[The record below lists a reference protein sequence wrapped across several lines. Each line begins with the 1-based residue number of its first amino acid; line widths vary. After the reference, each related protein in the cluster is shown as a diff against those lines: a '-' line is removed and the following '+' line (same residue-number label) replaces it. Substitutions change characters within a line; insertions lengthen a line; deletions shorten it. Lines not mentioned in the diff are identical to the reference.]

1 MKQAYRNWLLGFAA
15 VVVLLL
21 AACAAVVYTVDPA
34 LYYRMPEDGRTAYFS
49 ERYQSAGLAKNV
61 PADTVLIGTSMA
73 SNYRA
78 GRIGEVFGGAGLRI
92 TLPDGYL
99 SEFDKVME
107 TLMYHQSPE
116 RVIFVLDLN
125 IMIRDESGVTDLM
138 PEYLY
143 NQNPLD
149 DIQYLL
155 NKDNLY
161 YSFFNLMSRK
171 WGTLET
177 LDESFVWDEGV
188 WWDHQAALM
197 FYQRPER
204 AAQALPAD
212 AYLENVRSNLEV
224 LESWILENPDTEF
237 RLFLSPYSML
247 FWDKAQRLGE
257 TEALLTAMEQICQ
270 ALTAHENVMLF
281 GYLMDTEFVED
292 LDNYCDHIHHST
304 EMGERLLAKLA
315 AEEGQLTEEN
325 LAGTIA
331 NWREFVVNYDYE
343 KFWDDAFWA
352 KWVADKAAKA
362 AS

>member
-1 MKQAYRNWLLGFAA
+1 MKQAYRSWLCGFAV

-34 LYYRMPEDGRTAYFS
+34 LYYRIPEDGRTAYFS

-78 GRIGEVFGGAGLRI
+78 GRIGEVFGGTGLRI

-107 TLMYHQSPE
+107 TLMHHQNPE
-116 RVIFVLDLN
+116 RVIFALDLN
-125 IMIRDESGVTDLM
+125 IMIRDESGVTGLM

-143 NQNPLD
+143 NRTPLD

-161 YSFFNLMSRK
+161 YSFFNLMSRG

-177 LDESFVWDEGV
+177 MDEGFVWDENI

-197 FYQRPER
+197 FYERPTP
-204 AAQALPAD
+204 AGQTLPAD
-212 AYLENVRSNLEV
+212 AYLGNVRSNLAV
-224 LESWILENPDTEF
+224 LESWIRENPDTEF

-247 FWDKAQRLGE
+247 FWDKADRLGE
-257 TEALLTAMEQICQ
+257 TEALLTAMEQICETL
-270 ALTAHENVMLF
+270 AAHENVSLY
-281 GYLMDTEFVED
+281 GYLMDREFVED

-304 EMGERLLAKLA
+304 AMGERLLAKLA
-315 AEEGQLTEEN
+315 AGEGRLTKEN
-325 LAGTIA
+325 LSAAIA

-343 KFWDDAFWA
+343 KFWNDAFWH
-352 KWVADKAAKA
+352 KWVADKAAGKA
-362 AS
+362 S